1 MRAVVTGGG
10 VAGSASAIALA
21 RIGADVT
28 VYEAYEDPAG
38 PVGSYVSLAVNGLRA
53 LDALGCLPQV
63 QAAGFPVARQRMWSG
78 SGRLLGDVARGRRPE
93 DELLSVAIMRAD
105 LVTALRT
112 AALEAGA
119 RIVTGERL
127 DGPPNPRI
135 ADADLIVGADGIWSA
150 TRRAL
155 DPAAPEPAYAG
166 LYSVS
171 GTSGSVPAG
180 LPRDGFNWIF
190 AKRGVFIFLPVPDGT
205 VWWTAQVSAAEPP
218 ANPAAVGVAELAALF
233 ATEVQVT
240 AVLREATTVRTANL
254 GHVLKPVTRR
264 HDGRIVLIGDAA
276 HPVGAGQGASIAL
289 EDAVIL
295 ARHLASTGTR
305 RTGETGL
312 AGLAGRAVRAAVGA
326 GKSGAAVRAVGA
338 GKTGAALRAVGA
350 DAIGNALAAFDA
362 ERQPRA
368 GNLAKM
374 ETSNRDV
381 KTAGPIA
388 TRMREVIMPHVF
400 NRFYENATG
409 WLYDFDPGTLPVS
422 HG

>member
-1 MRAVVTGGG
+1 MRAVVAGGG

-21 RIGADVT
+21 RIGVDVT

-53 LDALGCLPQV
+53 LDALGCLPAV

-78 SGRLLGDVARGRRPE
+78 RGTLLGDVARGRRPQ
-93 DELLSVAIMRAD
+93 DPLLSVTIMRAD
-105 LVTALRT
+105 LVTRLRA
-112 AALEAGA
+112 AALDAGA
-119 RIVTGERL
+119 RIVAGQQL
-127 DGPPNPRI
+127 DGP
-135 ADADLIVGADGIWSA
+135 ADERTAEADLIVGADGIWSA

-155 DPAAPEPAYAG
+155 DPAAPEPTYAG

-171 GTSGSVPAG
+171 GTTGAVPSG

-190 AKRGVFIFLPVPDGT
+190 AKHGVFIFLPTPDGT
-205 VWWTAQVSAAEPP
+205 VWWTAQVSASQPP
-218 ANPAAVGVAELAALF
+218 AAAVGVSELAALF
-233 ATEVQVT
+233 DGETQA
-240 AVLREATTVRTANL
+240 AALLRSAASVRTANL

-264 HDGRIVLIGDAA
+264 HGGRIVLIGDAA

-295 ARHLASTGTR
+295 ARHLAAAGTD
-305 RTGETGL
+305 
-312 AGLAGRAVRAAVGA
+312 AIP
-326 GKSGAAVRAVGA
+326 
-338 GKTGAALRAVGA
+338 AALT
-350 DAIGNALAAFDA
+350 AFDA

-368 GNLAKM
+368 GKLAGM
-374 ETSNRDV
+374 ETRNRDA

-388 TRMREVIMPHVF
+388 TRMREVIMPHTF

-409 WLYDFDPGTLPVS
+409 WLYDFDPGPLPVTR
-422 HG
+422 

>member
-1 MRAVVTGGG
+1 MRAVVVGGG

-53 LDALGCLPQV
+53 LDALGCLPPV

-78 SGRLLGDVARGRRPE
+78 RGKLLGDVARGRRPE
-93 DELLSVAIMRAD
+93 DPLLSVTIMRAD
-105 LVTALRT
+105 LVTRLRA

-119 RIVTGERL
+119 RIVVGQRL
-127 DGPPNPRI
+127 DGPADERA
-135 ADADLIVGADGIWSA
+135 ADADLIVGADGIWSP

-155 DPAAPEPAYAG
+155 DPAAPAPAYGG

-171 GTSGSVPAG
+171 GTSAAVPDG
-180 LPRDGFNWIF
+180 LATDGFNWIF
-190 AKRGVFIFLPVPDGT
+190 ARHGVFIYLPAPDGT

-218 ANPAAVGVAELAALF
+218 DDPAAVGVPALTALF
-233 ATEVQVT
+233 GGGAQAA
-240 AVLREATTVRTANL
+240 AVLRAATSVRAANL

-289 EDAVIL
+289 EDAVVL
-295 ARHLASTGTR
+295 ARHLAA
-305 RTGETGL
+305 
-312 AGLAGRAVRAAVGA
+312 AGN
-326 GKSGAAVRAVGA
+326 
-338 GKTGAALRAVGA
+338 
-350 DAIGNALAAFDA
+350 AIPAALAAFDA

-368 GNLAKM
+368 GKLAAM
-374 ETSNRDV
+374 ETSNRDA
-381 KTAGPIA
+381 KTAGPIGS
-388 TRMREVIMPHVF
+388 RMREMIMPLVF

-409 WLYDFDPGTLPVS
+409 WLYDFDPGPLPVT
-422 HG
+422 H

>member
-1 MRAVVTGGG
+1 MRAVVVGGG

-53 LDALGCLPQV
+53 LDALGCLPPV

-78 SGRLLGDVARGRRPE
+78 RGKLLGDVARGRRPE
-93 DELLSVAIMRAD
+93 DPLLSVTIMRAD
-105 LVTALRT
+105 LVTRLRA

-119 RIVTGERL
+119 RIVVGQRL
-127 DGPPNPRI
+127 DGPADERA
-135 ADADLIVGADGIWSA
+135 ADADLIVGADGIWSP

-155 DPAAPEPAYAG
+155 DPAAPAPAYGG

-171 GTSGSVPAG
+171 GTSAAVPDG
-180 LPRDGFNWIF
+180 LATDGFNWIF
-190 AKRGVFIFLPVPDGT
+190 ARHGVFIYLPAPDGT

-218 ANPAAVGVAELAALF
+218 DDPAAVDVPALTALF
-233 ATEVQVT
+233 GGEAQAA
-240 AVLREATTVRTANL
+240 AVLRAATSVRGANL

-289 EDAVIL
+289 EDAVVL
-295 ARHLASTGTR
+295 ARHLAA
-305 RTGETGL
+305 
-312 AGLAGRAVRAAVGA
+312 AGN
-326 GKSGAAVRAVGA
+326 
-338 GKTGAALRAVGA
+338 
-350 DAIGNALAAFDA
+350 AIPAALAAFDA

-368 GNLAKM
+368 GKLAAM
-374 ETSNRDV
+374 ETSNRDA
-381 KTAGPIA
+381 KTAGPIGS
-388 TRMREVIMPHVF
+388 RMREMIMPLVF

-409 WLYDFDPGTLPVS
+409 WLYDFDPGPLPVT
-422 HG
+422 H

>member
-1 MRAVVTGGG
+1 MRAVVVGGG

-53 LDALGCLPQV
+53 LDALGCLPPV

-78 SGRLLGDVARGRRPE
+78 RGKLLGDVARGRRPE
-93 DELLSVAIMRAD
+93 DPLLSVTIMRAD
-105 LVTALRT
+105 LVTRLRA

-119 RIVTGERL
+119 RIVVGQRL
-127 DGPPNPRI
+127 DGPADERA
-135 ADADLIVGADGIWSA
+135 ADADLIVGADGIWSQ

-155 DPAAPEPAYAG
+155 DPAAPAPAYGG

-171 GTSGSVPAG
+171 GTSAAVPDG
-180 LPRDGFNWIF
+180 LATDGFNWIF
-190 AKRGVFIFLPVPDGT
+190 ARHGVFIYLPAPDGT

-218 ANPAAVGVAELAALF
+218 DDPAAVDVPALTALF
-233 ATEVQVT
+233 GGEAQAA
-240 AVLREATTVRTANL
+240 AVLRAATSVRGANL

-289 EDAVIL
+289 EDAVVL
-295 ARHLASTGTR
+295 ARHLAA
-305 RTGETGL
+305 
-312 AGLAGRAVRAAVGA
+312 AGN
-326 GKSGAAVRAVGA
+326 
-338 GKTGAALRAVGA
+338 
-350 DAIGNALAAFDA
+350 AIPAALAAFDA

-368 GNLAKM
+368 GKLAAM
-374 ETSNRDV
+374 ETSNRDA
-381 KTAGPIA
+381 KTAGPIGS
-388 TRMREVIMPHVF
+388 RMREMIMPLVF

-409 WLYDFDPGTLPVS
+409 WLYDFDPGPLPVT
-422 HG
+422 H